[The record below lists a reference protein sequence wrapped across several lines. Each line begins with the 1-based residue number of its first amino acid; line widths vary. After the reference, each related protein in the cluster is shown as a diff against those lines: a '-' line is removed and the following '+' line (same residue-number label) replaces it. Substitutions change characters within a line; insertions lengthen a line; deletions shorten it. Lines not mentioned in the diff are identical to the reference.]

1 MEATDVMF
9 IKNDAVMYKSYAY
22 CFGNSEG
29 KILALERQL
38 YDEERAVLMLEIQFS
53 TFSDDEDGVKKQL
66 ELFLGAFIRTD
77 KMSAI
82 KTSFVRGRIKAI
94 CVIICGVP
102 VIITPW
108 DRADLLFLKWKNLHS
123 MICHN

>member
-1 MEATDVMF
+1 MEATDVRF

-22 CFGNSEG
+22 YFRNSEG

-38 YDEERAVLMLEIQFS
+38 YDEERTVLMLEIQFS

-66 ELFLGAFIRTD
+66 ELFLGAFIRSD
-77 KMSAI
+77 KMSET
-82 KTSFVRGRIKAI
+82 KTSFVRRKIKAI

-108 DRADLLFLKWKNLHS
+108 DRADILFLRWRNLHA
-123 MICHN
+123 MICS

>member
-1 MEATDVMF
+1 MEATDVRF

-22 CFGNSEG
+22 YFGNSEG

-38 YDEERAVLMLEIQFS
+38 YDKEREVLMLEIQFS

-77 KMSAI
+77 KMSAT
-82 KTSFVRGRIKAI
+82 KTSFVRRKIKAI

-108 DRADLLFLKWKNLHS
+108 DRADILFLRWRNLHA
-123 MICHN
+123 MICS

>member
-1 MEATDVMF
+1 MEATDVRF

-22 CFGNSEG
+22 YFRNSEG

-66 ELFLGAFIRTD
+66 ELFLGAFIRSD
-77 KMSAI
+77 KMSET
-82 KTSFVRGRIKAI
+82 KTSFVRRKIKAI

-108 DRADLLFLKWKNLHS
+108 DRADILFLRWRNLHA
-123 MICHN
+123 MICS